1 MDYRLFRVLFVVGLA
16 VAVAAGG
23 VLGNGH
29 SSGHSHMF
37 AFADNSSACCA
48 TLYILDGDSVSQDL
62 PAFGPVPAAAR
73 AIAHRSDPIVGLA
86 WAPDGNSIAY
96 LVGRRVLSGYYNVID
111 TVDLWRVRIADGTSD
126 LVANDVASSLEQREY
141 RLDWAIRWIGGDP
154 LMAQKNDWRSRPFT
168 SEPNPR
174 FQSPDKKLVASL
186 EWGVDSSWI
195 CVRPPQQVSSDSA
208 GPGCF
213 GDGFFSL
220 PVWAPF

>member
-1 MDYRLFRVLFVVGLA
+1 MDYRLLRVLLVASLV

-23 VLGNGH
+23 VRGKGR

-48 TLYILDGDSVSQDL
+48 TLYILDGDSVSQDM

-73 AIAHRSDPIVGLA
+73 AIAHPSDPIVGLA

-96 LVGRRVLSGYYNVID
+96 LVGRRVLSGNYNVID

-126 LVANDVASSLEQREY
+126 LVAHDVASSREQREY
-141 RLDWAIRWIGGDP
+141 RLDRAILWIGGNP
-154 LMAQKNDWRSRPFT
+154 FMAQQNDWRPVTR
-168 SEPNPR
+168 EPNPEFR
-174 FQSPDKKLVASL
+174 SPDKKLAASR
-186 EWGVDSSWI
+186 ESGVDSNWI
-195 CVRPPQQVSSDSA
+195 CVRPPQQVPSESV

-220 PVWAPF
+220 PAWAPF